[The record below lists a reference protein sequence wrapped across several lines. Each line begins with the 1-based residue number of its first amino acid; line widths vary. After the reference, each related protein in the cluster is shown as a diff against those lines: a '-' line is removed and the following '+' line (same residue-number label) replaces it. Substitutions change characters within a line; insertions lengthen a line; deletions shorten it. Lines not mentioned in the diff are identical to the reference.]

1 MVWPAKVLLSSDR
14 SATKKTLPS
23 TKERVV
29 IQIHVM
35 EIVCGQKL
43 EHMGYIGHMDHIDLW
58 T

>member
-1 MVWPAKVLLSSDR
+1 MAR
-14 SATKKTLPS
+14 QSASQLRQERYKKTLLS

-35 EIVCGQKL
+35 EIVCEQKL
-43 EHMGYIGHMDHIDLW
+43 EHIGYIGHMDHIDLW